1 MPPDI
6 NVEGKLCTDI
16 DRAPVCTHRRTGRG
30 DLRWVLKNRKFEK
43 GYVDEA

>member
-6 NVEGKLCTDI
+6 NVEGKLCTDM
-16 DRAPVCTHRRTGRG
+16 DRAPVCEHRRTGRG